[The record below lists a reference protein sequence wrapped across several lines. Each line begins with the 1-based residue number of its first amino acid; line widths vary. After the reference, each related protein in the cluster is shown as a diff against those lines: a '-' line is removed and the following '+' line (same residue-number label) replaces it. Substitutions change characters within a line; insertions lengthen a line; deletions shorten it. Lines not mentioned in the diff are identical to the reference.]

1 MKTRVGFT
9 LLLSTALAAALV
21 AVRPVAGGTA
31 DNGTFRFLTLSL
43 PGGSTNAEY
52 VARLLTANA
61 DGPVRFSIS
70 GLAPGMNCDQASGFI
85 TGRPTVVASYQVNI
99 AATDG
104 INSITQ
110 NNVPLKVTASGGG
123 GNAGA
128 TFNVD
133 SLPNGKVGAPYSTT
147 LTVTN
152 GVGPYTF
159 GAVDLPPGITLNG
172 QTGVLSGTPLAS
184 GSFFCGLSVYD
195 AGENNKVVKV
205 VPLLVEPGSSTFQFT
220 THFLNNGEV
229 GTAYWD
235 QWTTSGGSGPVAFGA
250 SGLPPGLSV
259 DAATGEVSGSP
270 TVAGTFTVTISATD
284 SADTIST
291 NLQMVM
297 VPSSTSNL
305 YWDFFGLPTGF
316 LGVSYDR
323 QPPVLVAAKNNTGTV
338 TYSAVGIPAGMSY
351 NTNSGELTGTSAE
364 VGEYPITFTATDGA
378 TGEVLILTLDFVV
391 LPPYGGDASSI
402 TTNLWVTRQKLKT
415 GVPGKD
421 SWIGQA
427 IWNADRR
434 LANRFDPLADALR
447 LQIGSHPI
455 DVVPGS
461 LTGTVKNYKYTTP
474 RGDAPAVKVQFSL
487 VKQTL
492 KWAVKGDTISETVPA
507 TLRHTT
513 ILGGRGYRLD
523 EAFDPKGI
531 FKPAL
536 AYRKTAFVV
545 SRGALKAVAAGRD
558 SLKLSLYLADPNF
571 RYESGVSTLRVRILN
586 GANEILSK
594 DFTALAAGTTRT
606 DRGTG
611 ATVYKVKAS
620 KDPAD
625 TDRLSKFVFL
635 SSKGKM
641 TLKLSGLHLAAVP
654 STEAHLGVEL
664 TIGDRI
670 YYTAVTFFEKRT
682 GGFTT
687 TMPAR

>member
-1 MKTRVGFT
+1 MRTRVGFT
-9 LLLSTALAAALV
+9 LLLSTALTAALV
-21 AVRPVAGGTA
+21 GVLPVAGGTA
-31 DNGTFRFLTLSL
+31 DNGTFRFLTISL
-43 PGGSTNAEY
+43 PDGSTNAEY

-61 DGPVRFSIS
+61 DGPVVFTIA
-70 GLAPGMNCDQASGFI
+70 GLAPGMNYDQASGFI
-85 TGRPTVVASYQVNI
+85 TGRPTVVGNYHVDI

-104 INSITQ
+104 INTITQ
-110 NNVPLKVTASGGG
+110 SNVPLKVNASGGG
-123 GNAGA
+123 GNEGA
-128 TFNVD
+128 TFDVS
-133 SLPNGKVGAPYSTT
+133 SLPNGKVGMPYSTT

-172 QTGVLSGTPLAS
+172 QTGVLSGTPLAP

-205 VPLLVEPGSSTFQFT
+205 VPLLVEPASSTFQFT
-220 THFLNNGEV
+220 TRFLNNGEV

-259 DAATGEVSGSP
+259 DPATGEVSGSP
-270 TVAGTFTVTISATD
+270 TGAGSFTVTVSATD
-284 SADTIST
+284 STDTIST

-316 LGVSYDR
+316 LGVSYNR
-323 QPPVLVAAKNNTGTV
+323 QPPVLVAAKNNIGTM
-338 TYSAVGIPAGMSY
+338 TYSAVNIPAGMSY
-351 NTNSGELTGTSAE
+351 NTNSGELTGTPVE
-364 VGEYPITFTATDGA
+364 VGEYPITFTATDGT
-378 TGEVLILTLDFVV
+378 TGDVLTLTLDFVV

-402 TTNLWVTRQKLKT
+402 TTNLWVTKQKLKT

-427 IWNADRR
+427 LWNADRR
-434 LANRFDPLADALR
+434 LANRFDPLTDALR

-455 DVVPGS
+455 DVTPGS
-461 LTGTVKNYKYTTP
+461 LTGTVKNYKYATP

-492 KWAVKGDTISETVPA
+492 TWSVKGDTISETVPA
-507 TLRHTT
+507 TLRHIT
-513 ILGGRGYRLD
+513 IVGGRGYRLD
-523 EAFDPKGI
+523 EAFDPKGV

-545 SRGALKAVAAGRD
+545 SKGALKAVAAGKD
-558 SLKLSLYLADPNF
+558 WVKFSLYLADPNF
-571 RYESGVSTLRVRILN
+571 HYESGVSTLRVRILD

-594 DFTALAAGTTRT
+594 DFTAFGTGTTRT
-606 DRGTG
+606 DRETG

-641 TLKLSGLHLAAVP
+641 TLELSGLHLAAVP

-682 GGFTT
+682 GSFTT